1 MPWIINKSADKK
13 SAELL
18 IYDQIGA
25 DWFGEGVTAKQFVK
39 DLRALG
45 KIDRLDVRI
54 NSPGGNVF
62 DGLAIY
68 NALKSS
74 KYTVDV
80 YIDGLAASM
89 ASVIAMAG
97 DRIAIADNA
106 LLMIHNPA
114 TMVYGDSNEMRKA
127 ADLLDTVKSQLVAS
141 YADQTGHDEAYISGL
156 MDATTWMDAEEA
168 FERGFVTEIV
178 EDSVP
183 AMAASWNPEELP
195 NGFAVPEKFQEQFSN
210 ISNNERAPLMASE
223 PEKQETPDVEPVKVY
238 ATVEQLTALPGADDA
253 FVIAS
258 LKAQLTLEEAKDA
271 LHAQVFAKF
280 VELQNATAAPAIKD
294 KAEGVE
300 PISGTS
306 QVLAKEDEPFGG
318 DPQKFYREQLARYT
332 SDGVTKTFQ
341 ASRKIYQDYPGLRDA
356 L

>member
-13 SAELL
+13 TAELL

-106 LLMIHNPA
+106 LMMVHNPA
-114 TMVYGDSNEMRKA
+114 TMVYGDSKEIRKA
-127 ADLLDTVKSQLVAS
+127 ADLLDTVKNQLVAS

-178 EDSVP
+178 EDAVP
-183 AMAASWNPEELP
+183 AMAASWQAEDLP
-195 NGFAVPEKFQEQFSN
+195 NGFAVPERFQDQFTS
-210 ISNNERAPLMASE
+210 ITSNERATMSQE
-223 PEKQETPDVEPVKVY
+223 PEVKEAPAAEPVKVY

-258 LKAQLTLEEAKDA
+258 LTAKRTIDEAKDA
-271 LHAQVFAKF
+271 LHAQVFAKL
-280 VELQNATAAPAIKD
+280 VELQAATAAPVVKD

-300 PISGTS
+300 PISGTKS
-306 QVLAKEDEPFGG
+306 ALAHEEAPFGG
-318 DPQKFYREQLARYT
+318 EPAKFYAQQLAQRM
-332 SDGVTKTFQ
+332 SDGVTNAFQ
-341 ASRKIYQDYPGLRDA
+341 ASRNVYKDYPGLRDA
-356 L
+356 F